1 MWQIERHGHRNT
13 PPMPTDYCSDLGETR
28 SMTIFMGLLATA
40 LATGPATSTPATAQ
54 VLPTVYEAGHFYAVP
69 ETVDGQK
76 LKLVVDTGG
85 GGGGGMYW
93 ITAEAAKRLHLKTHA
108 CKLGDDSIPVADLPK
123 YKPGLGLPPPAASL
137 CGKVVM
143 VQDVPKGYAW
153 NAHDEGQFSGS
164 YLYSRGIWTFDYPD
178 ERLTLQGDSWRPDSA
193 AHATH
198 LGFQRDSHGQATSG
212 YARITIRVDG
222 KPLDMLLDT
231 GATAHP
237 TAEGEKTSGTPTVN
251 GLGVTSY
258 VVASV
263 FERWHKA
270 HPDWRVVVN
279 GDAAFGPERPMPLIE
294 VPRVEIAGWS
304 VGPMWF
310 TERPD
315 PAFHD
320 MMSSMMDKQ
329 VEGAVGG
336 NVFRHFVMTIDYPHE
351 TAWFRCVSG
360 CKPAATPPPAP

>member
-1 MWQIERHGHRNT
+1 MAI
-13 PPMPTDYCSDLGETR
+13 
-28 SMTIFMGLLATA
+28 IMGILATT
-40 LATGPATSTPATAQ
+40 LANAPAGAAAATAQ
-54 VLPTVYEAGHFYAVP
+54 ALPTVYEAGHFYAVP

-76 LKLVVDTGG
+76 LRLVVDTGG

-93 ITAEAAKRLHLKTHA
+93 ITATAAKRLHLKTHA
-108 CKLGDDSIPVADLPK
+108 CKLGDGSVTVADLPG
-123 YKPGLGLPPPAASL
+123 YKPGQGLPPPVPGP
-137 CGKVVM
+137 CGKVAM
-143 VQDVPKGYAW
+143 VQAVPKGYGW

-164 YLYSRGIWTFDYPD
+164 YLYSQGIWTFDYPGK
-178 ERLTLQGDSWRPDSA
+178 RLTLQSRSWRPDPA

-198 LGFQRDSHGQATSG
+198 LGFQRDSHGRAPHG
-212 YARITIRVDG
+212 YARLTIRVDG
-222 KPLDMLLDT
+222 QPLDMLLDT

-237 TAEGEKTSGTPTVN
+237 TAEGEQASGTPTVN

-258 VVASV
+258 VAASV

-279 GDAAFGPERPMPLIE
+279 GDAASPEHPMPLIE
-294 VPRVEIAGWS
+294 VPRVDVAGWS
-304 VGPMWF
+304 VGPVWF

-315 PAFHD
+315 SVFHD

-336 NVFRHFVMTIDYPHE
+336 NVFEHFVMTIDYPHGV
-351 TAWFRCVSG
+351 AWFRCATG
-360 CKPAATPPPAP
+360 CKAVSTPPPAP